1 MSKIGSIRTFICIE
15 LPGNVQALL
24 AEIQTCLKG
33 LGADVSWVKPSNI
46 HLTLKFLGDVPE
58 QKVPVICATLEKA
71 ALAVSAMEIQV
82 MGAGFFPTAR
92 NPQVLWVGIQPVP
105 SPLRE
110 FQELIDVGLSTKGYA
125 REDRPFSP
133 HLTIGRFKS
142 LRNLQAL
149 IRKLQALD
157 FESKIVTVREVT
169 VMRSDLKPT
178 GALYTPIRVFPLLG
192 KTQHN

>member
-1 MSKIGSIRTFICIE
+1 MSKAGNIRIFICIE
-15 LPGNVQALL
+15 LPGTVQALF
-24 AEIQTCLKG
+24 AEIQASLKEI
-33 LGADVSWVKPSNI
+33 GADVSWVKPSNI

-58 QKVPVICATLEKA
+58 QKVPVIWAAVEKA

-82 MGAGFFPTAR
+82 RGAGCFPTAR
-92 NPQVLWVGIQPVP
+92 NPRVLWVGIQPVP

-110 FQELIDVGLSTKGYA
+110 LQELIDVGLSTKGYT

-133 HLTIGRFKS
+133 HLTIGRVKS
-142 LRNLQAL
+142 PQNLQAL

-178 GALYTPIRVFPLLG
+178 GALYTPIRVFPLVG
-192 KTQHN
+192 KSGHN